1 MSKNKRLLLIQE
13 KKKIMTKIGLYYGS
27 TTGNTERAA
36 DSIADVFG
44 EDLRAESIDRV
55 PPEVIESYDVL
66 IFGIST
72 WNVGQLEMTWDG
84 YFPILDKINF
94 KGKKV
99 ALFGMGDQS
108 NYPDTYL
115 DAMGMLYD
123 KVVERGAEIICPWS
137 TDGYT
142 FTHSLGV
149 RNGKFVGLALDEDN
163 ESYLTDDRVTQ
174 WGAELKETLGLKP
187 LEVVA

>member
-1 MSKNKRLLLIQE
+1 
-13 KKKIMTKIGLYYGS
+13 MTKIGLYYGS

-36 DSIADVFG
+36 DTIAEVFG
-44 EDLRAESIDRV
+44 ENLRAESIDRV
-55 PPEVIESYDVL
+55 PPEVIESYDIL

-84 YFPILDKINF
+84 YFPTLDKINF

-123 KVVERGAEIICPWS
+123 KLVERGAEIIGVWP
-137 TDGYT
+137 TEGYT
-142 FTHSLGV
+142 FTGSLGV
-149 RNGKFVGLALDEDN
+149 RDGKFVGLALDEDN
-163 ESYLTDDRVTQ
+163 ESYLSDDRIKQ
-174 WGAELKETLGLKP
+174 WVKELKESLGLKP
-187 LEVVA
+187 IEITA